1 MEHPVPPLSRRGIAQ
16 ERSALRYN
24 HPPMDPKEFVART
37 EACLSRVAKWLEDF
51 DPDEVEE
58 GDIVVCDE
66 CGTEF
71 EVVATE
77 PLELSQVDEEGYE
90 DEDEEVADEEEE

>member
-1 MEHPVPPLSRRGIAQ
+1 LTFGVISRKLAKPHLAFGSNKVLNAPRKEGGMPVCQ
-16 ERSALRYN
+16 ECESVL
-24 HPPMDPKEFVART
+24 DV
-37 EACLSRVAKWLEDF
+37 
-51 DPDEVEE
+51 DPDDVEE

-77 PLELSQVDEEGYE
+77 PLQLTQVDQEGYE
-90 DEDEEVADEEEE
+90 DEDEEVTNEEDE